1 MPSSHD
7 ASQKP
12 KQDQLIAQFE
22 ALCHEQLELCET
34 LEDIAD
40 SLGEC
45 PDRQKCLQ
53 MALQLTPIMARAHA
67 FEAEI
72 FFPSLVLIAEQQN
85 EERTRAANRSL
96 DQLKGEL
103 EEDIGLVGEVAEALA
118 EFGQGKPSVSPNAMG
133 YLLRGLFVGLRRHLA
148 HENQIVRT
156 LTHTH

>member
-1 MPSSHD
+1 MLSSQD
-7 ASQKP
+7 APQKP
-12 KQDQLIAQFE
+12 EKDQLIEKFE
-22 ALCHEQLELCET
+22 ALCREQLELCET

-40 SLGEC
+40 SLGER
-45 PDRQKCLQ
+45 PDRQKCAQ
-53 MALQLTPIMARAHA
+53 MASQLTPIMARAHE
-67 FEAEI
+67 FEAKI
-72 FFPSLVLIAEQQN
+72 FFPSLALIAEEQN
-85 EERTRAANRSL
+85 EERAWAANRSL